1 MSDHGKQMARVA
13 AMVAGGAVMGAGLG
27 LLFAP
32 KTGSETRRELARYA
46 KKSQITATRWGRA
59 IQSGMKDVVTRGRT
73 HVQNGQAARI
83 EAA

>member
-1 MSDHGKQMARVA
+1 MSEHGKQIARVA

-32 KTGSETRRELARYA
+32 KPGSETRRDLARYA
-46 KKSQITATRWGRA
+46 KRSQITATRWGRA
-59 IQSGMKDVVTRGRT
+59 IQSGVKDVVARGRVN
-73 HVQNGQAARI
+73 VQNTHAARI

>member
-1 MSDHGKQMARVA
+1 MSEHGKQIARVA

-32 KTGSETRRELARYA
+32 KPGSETRRDLARYA

-59 IQSGMKDVVTRGRT
+59 IQSGVKDVVARGRVN
-73 HVQNGQAARI
+73 VQNTHAARI